1 MASIVKAVEDIN
13 EAINS
18 LKTVKDSLLP
28 SLAVLDNNSESA
40 ASMKEFIEKRIS
52 ELEVLKEDLVTNSQA
67 IERCRSALGL

>member
-1 MASIVKAVEDIN
+1 MASVAKAVEDIN

-52 ELEVLKEDLVTNSQA
+52 ELEVLKEDLVINSQA